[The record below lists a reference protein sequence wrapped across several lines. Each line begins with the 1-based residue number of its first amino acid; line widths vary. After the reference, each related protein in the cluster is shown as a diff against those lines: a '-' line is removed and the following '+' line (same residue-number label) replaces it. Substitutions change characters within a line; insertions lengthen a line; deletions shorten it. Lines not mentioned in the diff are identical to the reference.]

1 MMRSSRRVRTLWS
14 RWQLSRG
21 SHLDN
26 VKGGRAH
33 EVACLSELWRE
44 LCGGV
49 SLLREE
55 PWRKDQFNDA
65 VCRSTG
71 PEERSSGYGEVRA
84 VCEHDDRRDG
94 VDGQRCATGSFSA
107 DAQRVSFARRRQQR
121 RGRTHLCAADRGWRG
136 VYADG
141 GDVLRVSV
149 QHAAGSVRHVV
160 DDYSSAADA
169 CLMLGVELLRDA
181 FDGVMGREDGTLLP
195 ADEVRE
201 VVAGEVGLPLRLF
214 QLGVGRLATGEK
226 IVG

>member
-121 RGRTHLCAADRGWRG
+121 RGRTHLCAADRGGEVFMPMAETFFAFRF
-136 VYADG
+136 
-141 GDVLRVSV
+141 S
-149 QHAAGSVRHVV
+149 
-160 DDYSSAADA
+160 
-169 CLMLGVELLRDA
+169 MLRDR
-181 FDGVMGREDGTLLP
+181 FGTAWSVIHQKPLP
-195 ADEVRE
+195 VN
-201 VVAGEVGLPLRLF
+201 G
-214 QLGVGRLATGEK
+214 
-226 IVG
+226 